1 QRCAWRVDDVCAHE
15 WACIFLVCVA
25 VRWEKGDVPTCVCV
39 WGNGWQLLRCTRGCG
54 TVKQKMLSAVCCG
67 CGCGCLWR
75 QDAARCDMRVDEVL
89 RARAS
94 KALHG
99 LLVLSQKSMMLK
111 QVASR
116 WRSDGKAHVC
126 VYICCDL

>member
-1 QRCAWRVDDVCAHE
+1 MCSCVGE
-15 WACIFLVCVA
+15 WLAVA
-25 VRWEKGDVPTCVCV
+25 
-39 WGNGWQLLRCTRGCG
+39 LLHTWMWHSENK
-54 TVKQKMLSAVCCG
+54 TLSAVCCG

-116 WRSDGKAHVC
+116 WRSDGKGTWKC
-126 VYICCDL
+126 VFSAVISDRGWALSAVLNSGRWRLSLMTPSLRMQEAIPP